1 MPGNFTSMAYCA
13 VPLTFAG
20 VSRRG
25 TDLPIR
31 RKSLR
36 SLSSLGSTA
45 GSVAGIVPN
54 AAISP

>member
-1 MPGNFTSMAYCA
+1 MPGSFTSMAYCA
-13 VPLTFAG
+13 VPLTLSG

-36 SLSSLGSTA
+36 SLSSFGSTA
-45 GSVAGIVPN
+45 GSVAGIVPK

>member
-1 MPGNFTSMAYCA
+1 MPGSFTSIAYCA
-13 VPLTFAG
+13 VPFTFEG

-25 TDLPIR
+25 TDLPIK

-36 SLSSLGSTA
+36 ALSSYPTTA
-45 GSVAGIVPN
+45 GSVAGMVPN

>member
-13 VPLTFAG
+13 VPLTFDG

-31 RKSLR
+31 RKSVR
-36 SLSSLGSTA
+36 SLSSFGSTV
-45 GSVAGIVPN
+45 GSVVGIVPN

>member
-1 MPGNFTSMAYCA
+1 MPGSFTSMAYCA
-13 VPLTFAG
+13 VPFTFAG

-36 SLSSLGSTA
+36 SLSSFGSTA
-45 GSVAGIVPN
+45 GRVAGIVPN
-54 AAISP
+54 AAMSP

>member
-1 MPGNFTSMAYCA
+1 MPGSFTSMAYCA
-13 VPLTFAG
+13 VPLTLDG

-36 SLSSLGSTA
+36 ALSSFGSTA
-45 GSVAGIVPN
+45 GSGEGTVPN